1 MLHVMLRN
9 TESLLLLQAER
20 TKVKGTGF
28 EREFVL
34 KIDVLAESAAS
45 MINPDAGDNLNLL
58 VYGETH

>member
-1 MLHVMLRN
+1 MLRS

-28 EREFVL
+28 EREFVF

-45 MINPDAGDNLNLL
+45 MINPDAGNNLNSLI
-58 VYGETH
+58 YGESH